1 MNYNKLHIKLL
12 LLLIKEDIKSIIIG
26 VLAVYPYLSWIF
38 KPLLK
43 ITLHT
48 FILILFV
55 FGPLCIWMLVI
66 FIFYDF
72 FRCFF

>member
-26 VLAVYPYLSWIF
+26 ALAVYPYLSWIF

-43 ITLHT
+43 ITVS
-48 FILILFV
+48 FQF
-55 FGPLCIWMLVI
+55 
-66 FIFYDF
+66 
-72 FRCFF
+72 